1 MRAVLSAACS
11 PLVLDADG
19 LNIVAE
25 EEDLTRYFTENI
37 VVTPHVLEMARLLHT
52 SVKEVQKDIAGTA
65 AGYADRYGITCVL
78 KDAATVVAG
87 KDGSLYVNS
96 SGCSAMAKGGAG
108 DVLSGVIGALLAQGM
123 EEPEAAALGAYIH
136 GLAGETAA
144 ARLGGRAVLARD
156 LADSLEGLA

>member
-1 MRAVLSAACS
+1 M
-11 PLVLDADG
+11 
-19 LNIVAE
+19 
-25 EEDLTRYFTENI
+25 
-37 VVTPHVLEMARLLHT
+37 
-52 SVKEVQKDIAGTA
+52 
-65 AGYADRYGITCVL
+65 
-78 KDAATVVAG
+78 
-87 KDGSLYVNS
+87 NS